1 MWVDHGLFEKSFYRI
16 DYLAPAPA
24 EVLNHDTS
32 KLWKYSWFA
41 GKNDAKCIFHQLA
54 SNIWKKVDIELRSS
68 SCYTLYQ
75 IFKIAVLGVGVYI
88 YYWKMSIEFVVGK
101 ESRILINVLVF
112 NMMQPPLISLMNQLV
127 QLHYV
132 QSFLTSLDII
142 YVITLLL
149 SVIPV

>member
-1 MWVDHGLFEKSFYRI
+1 
-16 DYLAPAPA
+16 
-24 EVLNHDTS
+24 
-32 KLWKYSWFA
+32 
-41 GKNDAKCIFHQLA
+41 
-54 SNIWKKVDIELRSS
+54 
-68 SCYTLYQ
+68 
-75 IFKIAVLGVGVYI
+75 
-88 YYWKMSIEFVVGK
+88 MSIEFVVGK